1 MMIPGKTALT
11 DRQGIPAHPQ
21 SPARSPVWRGWGLAL
36 LTTFSFSTMPPVL
49 KYAINLGIDPPQLLT
64 LRYLLAAML
73 LGGTIAMFS
82 PKRLRA
88 DRNLIFFASIGGL
101 GYATAVLLYS
111 YSLTRL
117 NASVASMTFSL
128 YPLLVLGVLAFLG
141 EKFTYRNIV
150 RLALGLTG
158 VYLLIGPGGQ
168 VDFLGVLL
176 VFGAMAAMTVYLFT
190 VQWRLG
196 TYDILTVAVYMV
208 TTMACA
214 ISLVWLSQ
222 GATWVTPGWQGWLAV
237 SWMAIIGT
245 YLAQLTMVTSVRIIG
260 SGQVALLNPFE
271 TFLTVVWSVLF
282 LSESLTMIQWVG
294 GGLILLSALLAL
306 RRLRR
311 ARAIKIGSN

>member
-1 MMIPGKTALT
+1 
-11 DRQGIPAHPQ
+11 
-21 SPARSPVWRGWGLAL
+21 
-36 LTTFSFSTMPPVL
+36 MPPVL

-64 LRYLLAAML
+64 LRYLLAALL
-73 LGGTIAMFS
+73 LGGTIAIFA

-111 YSLTRL
+111 YSLIRL
-117 NASVASMTFSL
+117 SASVASMTFSM

-150 RLALGLTG
+150 RLALGLAG

-176 VFGAMAAMTVYLFT
+176 VFGAMSAMTVYLFT

-208 TTMACA
+208 TTMAVA
-214 ISLVWLSQ
+214 ISLVWLIQ
-222 GATWVTPGWQGWLAV
+222 GAAWVSPGWQGWLAV
-237 SWMAIIGT
+237 SWMAVIGT

-260 SGQVALLNPFE
+260 SGQVALLNPIE

-282 LSESLTMIQWVG
+282 LSEHLTVMQWVG

-311 ARAIKIGSN
+311 AQAIKIGDS

>member
-1 MMIPGKTALT
+1 
-11 DRQGIPAHPQ
+11 
-21 SPARSPVWRGWGLAL
+21 
-36 LTTFSFSTMPPVL
+36 MPPVL

-64 LRYLLAAML
+64 LRYLLAALL
-73 LGGTIAMFS
+73 LGGTIAIFA

-111 YSLTRL
+111 YSLIRL
-117 NASVASMTFSL
+117 SASVASMTFSM

-150 RLALGLTG
+150 RLALGLAG

-176 VFGAMAAMTVYLFT
+176 VFGAMSAMTVYLFT

-208 TTMACA
+208 TTMAVA
-214 ISLVWLSQ
+214 ISLVWLIQ
-222 GATWVTPGWQGWLAV
+222 GAAWVSPGWQGWLAV
-237 SWMAIIGT
+237 SWMAVIGT

-260 SGQVALLNPFE
+260 SGQVALLNPLE

-282 LSESLTMIQWVG
+282 LSEHLTVMQWVG

-311 ARAIKIGSN
+311 AQAIKIGDS

>member
-1 MMIPGKTALT
+1 
-11 DRQGIPAHPQ
+11 
-21 SPARSPVWRGWGLAL
+21 
-36 LTTFSFSTMPPVL
+36 MPPVL

-64 LRYLLAAML
+64 LRYLLAALL
-73 LGGTIAMFS
+73 LGGTIAIFA

-111 YSLTRL
+111 YSLIRL

-150 RLALGLTG
+150 RLALGLAG

-176 VFGAMAAMTVYLFT
+176 VFGAMSAMTVYLFT

-208 TTMACA
+208 TTMAVA
-214 ISLVWLSQ
+214 ISLVWLIQ
-222 GATWVTPGWQGWLAV
+222 GAAWVSPGWQGWLAV

-260 SGQVALLNPFE
+260 SGQVALLNPLE

-282 LSESLTMIQWVG
+282 LSEHLTVMQWVG

-311 ARAIKIGSN
+311 AQAIKIGDS